1 VKSIDPAGFACCL
14 IEHQKSESMSDN
26 NGALEVIRKNLVK
39 ADETLGVAES
49 VTAGNL
55 QAELSL
61 AKEAIEFFHGGLT
74 LYNIGQ
80 KARHLLV
87 DPIVAERTNC
97 VSDRIAQ
104 SMAVGACIFFSS
116 DWGVG
121 ITGYAAPVPEWKVM
135 DVLFA
140 WYSIAYRGAVVAT
153 KKIEIK
159 KMPMDKAQRHYVKV
173 LLDDFASMLKSR
185 K

>member
-1 VKSIDPAGFACCL
+1 
-14 IEHQKSESMSDN
+14 MSDN
-26 NGALEVIRKNLVK
+26 TSALDLIGKNLVN

-61 AKEAIEFFHGGLT
+61 AKDAIEFFHGGLT
-74 LYNIGQ
+74 LYNMGQ

-87 DPIVAERTNC
+87 DPIIAERTNC

-104 SMAVGACIFFSS
+104 SMAVGACMFFSS
-116 DWGVG
+116 DWGIG
-121 ITGYAAPVPEWKVM
+121 ITGYAAPVPEWKVK
-135 DVLFA
+135 DTLFA
-140 WYSIAYRGAVVAT
+140 WYSIAYRGAVMAT
-153 KKIEIK
+153 QKIEIK
-159 KMPMDKAQRHYVKV
+159 KTEMDKVQRYYVKSI
-173 LLDDFASMLKSR
+173 LDGFASLLKSR